1 MSFIPGKAKIA
12 YWYTW
17 AVAAFVAALSLPA
30 FHGVSKTQVSF
41 YEVNLNGQVMG
52 RVDTKEEAECYL
64 REARRALY
72 RDVTSASGNENG
84 GSSDSGL
91 VHISFSGAGASEFLG
106 GRVGTARITRETPKV
121 NLTYAEA
128 NMTYTENYDLV
139 GYASPKKEVVSA
151 MEQVLKD
158 SVTSQKQVAYT
169 MKINHYIVTLASV
182 DDVEEVLQA
191 ALDKYDIS
199 HSFEAE
205 LVSDNSSQLN
215 VLTAGVT
222 SRVEKLTETM
232 EANKISYSAAELPG
246 AGLFEAFKSA
256 EEEGEETAANAN
268 RDFGDFELGLINM
281 EFEDPI
287 EVVQTYVPASV
298 IEDTQAAIEEVT
310 KDQATNQIYEV
321 KSGDTLSEISEKFDM
336 TIEDLVAMN
345 TILESGNSVIRVGD
359 ELTISIPEPELAVIR
374 VEEKCY
380 EEYYDAPIE
389 YVYNDEW
396 YSNQTKTL
404 QQPSSGHR
412 KVVALVTYRND
423 NVAETD
429 IIKESVGTQAVP
441 KIVEKGTKIPPTY
454 IWPVSGGRI
463 SSGFGYRKKPNAKGA
478 TAYHQGLDIAVP
490 TGTAVMASCG
500 GTVIKAGWN
509 GGYGNLVCIRHP
521 DGRET
526 RYAHLSKILVSVGQ
540 SVSQGQKIALSGNT
554 GASTGPH
561 LHFEIRI
568 GGSPYNPLNYL
579 SY

>member
-12 YWYTW
+12 YWKVCTL
-17 AVAAFVAALSLPA
+17 AAFAAALCLPA
-30 FHGVSKTQVSF
+30 FHKVEKNTVSF
-41 YEVNLNGQVMG
+41 YEINLNGQVMG
-52 RVDTKEEAECYL
+52 RVDTKEEAESYL
-64 REARRALY
+64 RQARRNLY
-72 RDVTSASGNENG
+72 TEMTDASAKASAE
-84 GSSDSGL
+84 DA
-91 VHISFSGAGASEFLG
+91 VHIQYSGAGAVEFLG
-106 GRVGTARITRETPKV
+106 GRVGTVKINREKPAV
-121 NLTYAEA
+121 HLTYAEA
-128 NMTYTENYDLV
+128 NMTLTENYDLT
-139 GYASPKKEVVSA
+139 GKASSGKTVVDN
-151 MEQVLKD
+151 MVQVLKD

-205 LVSDNSSQLN
+205 LVQDNTSQLN

-222 SRVEKLTETM
+222 ARVEKLTENLQS
-232 EANKISYSAAELPG
+232 AKISTSTLDLPQ
-246 AGLFEAFKSA
+246 AGLFAGLLQA
-256 EEEGEETAANAN
+256 EEEGKEAAKAANM
-268 RDFGDFELGLINM
+268 DFDDFELGLVSM
-281 EFEDPI
+281 KFEDPI
-287 EVVQTYVPASV
+287 EVVQTYVPTSV
-298 IEDTQAAIEEVT
+298 IADTQEAIEEVT

-321 KSGDTLSEISEKFDM
+321 KSGDTLSEISEQFGM
-336 TIEDLVAMN
+336 TIDDLVAMN
-345 TILESGNSVIRVGD
+345 TMLESGSSMIRVGD

-380 EEYYDAPIE
+380 EEYYDAPVE
-389 YVYNDEW
+389 YVYNDDW
-396 YSNQTKTL
+396 YSNQTQTL

-423 NVAETD
+423 NVAQTD
-429 IIKESVGTQAVP
+429 IIKEAVGTQAVP

-454 IWPVSGGRI
+454 IWPAYGRI

-500 GTVIKAGWN
+500 GTVIKAGWS

-526 RYAHLSKILVSVGQ
+526 RYAHLSRILVSVGQ
-540 SVSQGQKIALSGNT
+540 TVSQGQKIALSGNT

-568 GGSPYNPLNYL
+568 GGTPYNPLNYL
-579 SY
+579 S